1 MYQQEYSEGKPKYA
15 VKEVGTTDY
24 RGTIVTFQPDL
35 SIFQASEYNF
45 DTLATRLR
53 ELAYLNKGI
62 KLTLTDERR
71 TNEDGRFPSSRT

>member
-1 MYQQEYSEGKPKYA
+1 

-24 RGTIVTFQPDL
+24 RGTIVTFHPTT
-35 SIFQASEYNF
+35 IFQASEYNF

-62 KLTLTDERR
+62 KLTLTDERH
-71 TNEDGRFPSSRT
+71 TNDDGSFITWRPSTARRVWWSS